1 MSKSK
6 NGRGKGKRII
16 RQKALPTPVFAR
28 KVKIV
33 MAKQVEKKT
42 CTYNSNVTAFNQQI
56 NSTGD
61 CLRLMPIITQ
71 GTAENQRIG
80 NEIKLK
86 SLNIR
91 GVLTFTLGQTTAANT
106 RIGVRVLILKA
117 KRYMDWNASASDF
130 GTNYTKLLEGS
141 TTGFQGSLADFNTPI
156 NRDYFTVVSDKRF
169 YMSQS
174 TQQSG
179 IATPGQPQVSQTTKF
194 INMKIP
200 YSRRNIQYD
209 QDFNNGEPLNYPY
222 MMVVGYSKLGGEVA
236 DGAGAS
242 YLTLQYNTTATYTD
256 Q

>member
-6 NGRGKGKRII
+6 NGRGRRRVIKQTAK
-16 RQKALPTPVFAR
+16 PTAIFAR

-42 CTYNSNVTAFNQQI
+42 CTYNSNVTAYNQQL
-56 NSTGD
+56 NAVGD
-61 CLRLMPIITQ
+61 CLRLMPLIAQ

-86 SLNIR
+86 SLNLR
-91 GVLTFTLGQTTAANT
+91 GVLTFTLAQTASANT
-106 RIGVRVLILKA
+106 RIGVRLLILKA

-141 TTGFQGSLADFNTPI
+141 VNGFTGSLADFNTPI
-156 NRDYFTVVSDKRF
+156 NKDYFTVVADKRF

-174 TQQSG
+174 IQAG
-179 IATPGQPQVSQTTKF
+179 GATPGQAQISETTKF
-194 INMKIP
+194 INMRIP

-209 QDFNNGEPLNYPY
+209 QDFNSSEPLNYPY
-222 MMVVGYSKLGGEVA
+222 MMVLGYTKLGGDVA
-236 DGAGAS
+236 DSGATT